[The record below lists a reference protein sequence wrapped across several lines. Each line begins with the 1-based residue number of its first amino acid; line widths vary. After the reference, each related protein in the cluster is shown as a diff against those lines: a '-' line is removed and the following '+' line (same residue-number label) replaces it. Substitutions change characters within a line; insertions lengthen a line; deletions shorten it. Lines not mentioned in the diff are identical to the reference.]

1 MSKGLSKY
9 IAALDYYNKVLIVLS
24 ALSGEISILSFA
36 SVIGAP
42 IGIGSAGFRLAFWIT
57 TRITMKL
64 LKTIQNKKKIA

>member
-36 SVIGAP
+36 SYWCTYRNRKCR
-42 IGIGSAGFRLAFWIT
+42 F
-57 TRITMKL
+57 
-64 LKTIQNKKKIA
+64 